1 MASSDLTI
9 EILKAL
15 RKEMRDRFDAVDKR
29 FDAVD
34 KRFDTMD
41 KRFDVLEERGE
52 LTIQRLDITNER
64 LDVVEATLLTLA
76 NQQRILA
83 KHARDLGGRL
93 DKVERR

>member
-1 MASSDLTI
+1 MAGSDLTI

-15 RKEMRDRFDAVDKR
+15 RKEMRQRFDAVDKR
-29 FDAVD
+29 FEA
-34 KRFDTMD
+34 MD

-83 KHARDLGGRL
+83 KHARDLDSRL